1 MDVGEVEAGVG
12 VLDQEGGVETS
23 GGKDGGSAAATCAEE
38 ILVWDRT
45 GVAEDWE
52 ICVGDWDRGGV
63 GGGDLYCGVA

>member
-23 GGKDGGSAAATCAEE
+23 GVKDGGSAAATCAEE
-38 ILVWDRT
+38 ILVWKRT

-52 ICVGDWDRGGV
+52 ISVGNWDRGGG
-63 GGGDLYCGVA
+63 GGGDLYCEVA